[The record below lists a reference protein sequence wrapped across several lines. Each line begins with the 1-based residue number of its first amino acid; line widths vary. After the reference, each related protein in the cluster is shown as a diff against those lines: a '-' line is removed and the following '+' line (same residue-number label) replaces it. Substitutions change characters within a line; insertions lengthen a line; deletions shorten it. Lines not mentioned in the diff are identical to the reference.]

1 MKKPSIRAKHGPEFH
16 IQKEIVK
23 FLQARGW
30 HVERLVGNA
39 YQAGLPD
46 LYISHRKFG
55 QRWLEIKNSGH
66 YEFTKQ
72 QKIKFPILDSYNV
85 GIWIMTGATE
95 EEYDKIFDAPNWRC
109 YWKDSYG
116 QIDIDTLLDDLN
128 ELDD

>member
-46 LYISHRKFG
+46 LYI
-55 QRWLEIKNSGH
+55 
-66 YEFTKQ
+66 
-72 QKIKFPILDSYNV
+72 
-85 GIWIMTGATE
+85 
-95 EEYDKIFDAPNWRC
+95 
-109 YWKDSYG
+109 
-116 QIDIDTLLDDLN
+116 
-128 ELDD
+128 